1 MSNTHETCHSNAH
14 MDILTFVD
22 SLVQGN
28 GSLRLFRV
36 LTLCYSILP
45 GNVAE
50 SVVLEREAES
60 TLTFAEG
67 ANRAY
72 AGHMTLKFSPDA
84 TSTMQ
89 HHKHYCLEVS
99 DNCSPTVDH
108 CIIRSASV
116 GALDEA
122 MMQALEH
129 DSYNFLLRH
138 DIGSSKDVPQAQ
150 KAF

>member
-1 MSNTHETCHSNAH
+1 MYVPGCAA
-14 MDILTFVD
+14 
-22 SLVQGN
+22 
-28 GSLRLFRV
+28 
-36 LTLCYSILP
+36 

-116 GALDEA
+116 GKCSK
-122 MMQALEH
+122 EH
-129 DSYNFLLRH
+129 KRLTLNGPGIYSCV
-138 DIGSSKDVPQAQ
+138 GGP
-150 KAF
+150 

>member
-1 MSNTHETCHSNAH
+1 MVCA
-14 MDILTFVD
+14 IFA
-22 SLVQGN
+22 G
-28 GSLRLFRV
+28 
-36 LTLCYSILP
+36 CAP

-99 DNCSPTVDH
+99 DNCSPTIDH

-116 GALDEA
+116 GQYRCLNHAYLV
-122 MMQALEH
+122 
-129 DSYNFLLRH
+129 NLLPRCH
-138 DIGSSKDVPQAQ
+138 
-150 KAF
+150 F

>member
-1 MSNTHETCHSNAH
+1 MIIIIYINFSGCA
-14 MDILTFVD
+14 
-22 SLVQGN
+22 
-28 GSLRLFRV
+28 
-36 LTLCYSILP
+36 P

-116 GALDEA
+116 G
-122 MMQALEH
+122 Q
-129 DSYNFLLRH
+129 FLLL
-138 DIGSSKDVPQAQ
+138 
-150 KAF
+150 

>member
-1 MSNTHETCHSNAH
+1 M
-14 MDILTFVD
+14 
-22 SLVQGN
+22 
-28 GSLRLFRV
+28 
-36 LTLCYSILP
+36 
-45 GNVAE
+45 
-50 SVVLEREAES
+50 VLEREAES

-116 GALDEA
+116 GEFEMHINIIALRS
-122 MMQALEH
+122 LIVI
-129 DSYNFLLRH
+129 S
-138 DIGSSKDVPQAQ
+138 GSFMFNVV
-150 KAF
+150 F